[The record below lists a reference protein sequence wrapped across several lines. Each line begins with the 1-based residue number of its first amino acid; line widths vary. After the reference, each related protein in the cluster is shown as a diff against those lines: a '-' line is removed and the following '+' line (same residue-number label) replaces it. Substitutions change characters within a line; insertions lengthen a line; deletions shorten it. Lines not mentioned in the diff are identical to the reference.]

1 MNTHTPGLELSAAAA
16 LLLVGM
22 LLVMWTQQTSSSRC
36 VLAPDA
42 PRHLVWNRDTDREH
56 LMNDIASA
64 DRIAKRYAASTPSA
78 ADPDTR
84 FLECQATLIQQVA
97 NVHGMP
103 LDRLR
108 GSAH

>member
-1 MNTHTPGLELSAAAA
+1 MNMRKPGLELSAAAA

-22 LLVMWTQQTSSSRC
+22 LLVMWAQRTSSRC

-42 PRHLVWNRDTDREH
+42 PRRLVWNRDTDREH

-64 DRIAKRYAASTPSA
+64 DRIAKRYAASTPAA
-78 ADPDTR
+78 ADPDAR
-84 FLECQATLIQQVA
+84 FLDCQATLLQQVA

-108 GSAH
+108 GSAR